1 MLGVGYNVGGLSR
14 VGFVDVDGDS
24 EGASLERDNRASVI
38 ENSTS
43 RDLVDP
49 VCSTVPMPTTS
60 RFSDG
65 LTKNSSGTKV
75 LIIRRR
81 RPDSLKVVLPSIALS
96 MVMIGWFATPCW
108 VRTIKILLLLRMNIC
123 GWDKRHR
130 ITSREL
136 GDTGLSIH
144 VCIASH

>member
-1 MLGVGYNVGGLSR
+1 M
-14 VGFVDVDGDS
+14 
-24 EGASLERDNRASVI
+24 I

-49 VCSTVPMPTTS
+49 VCSTVPMPITS

-81 RPDSLKVVLPSIALS
+81 RPDSVKVVLPSIALS
-96 MVMIGWFATPCW
+96 MLTIRRFATPCW
-108 VRTIKILLLLRMNIC
+108 VRTITMLLLLRMNHV

-136 GDTGLSIH
+136 GDTAFSIH